1 MTQAGGGS
9 GGSKRAVAG
18 QAACPVC
25 GKPAEAA
32 HRPFCSDRCRKVDL
46 NRWLSETYRVPARPV
61 DDEEQGPGGGDEPAR

>member
-1 MTQAGGGS
+1 MTQTGGGS

-46 NRWLSETYRVPARPV
+46 NRWLSEAYRVPAA
-61 DDEEQGPGGGDEPAR
+61 EPGQNGENQSESED